1 MLMLSFVGLA
11 ENKMLSICPGEF
23 FITINVKVI
32 LKDFLLLF
40 FFSKPLNHIIHFN
53 VFMAIYMDA
62 LL

>member
-40 FFSKPLNHIIHFN
+40 ILFIFLAN
-53 VFMAIYMDA
+53 
-62 LL
+62 L